1 MTKKVKSKV
10 LEIMALA
17 LEFNGRSTKCEC
29 TGSKPTIFVNF
40 SGHTC
45 ELDVNI
51 YTQGWTFHNTNA
63 REIRDIIYLDRT
75 STLKE
80 LNKTLKTLKAVIAEY
95 EERENRRNSRTVP
108 AVQKDI

>member
-10 LEIMALA
+10 LEIIALA

-51 YTQGWTFHNTNA
+51 CTQGWTFHNTNA
-63 REIRDIIYLDRT
+63 REIRDVIYLDLDRT
-75 STLKE
+75 LTLKE

-95 EERENRRNSRTVP
+95 EERENR
-108 AVQKDI
+108 

>member
-10 LEIMALA
+10 LEIIALA

-51 YTQGWTFHNTNA
+51 CTQGWTFHNTNA
-63 REIRDIIYLDRT
+63 REIRDIIYLDLDRT
-75 STLKE
+75 LTLKE

-95 EERENRRNSRTVP
+95 EERENR
-108 AVQKDI
+108 

>member
-51 YTQGWTFHNTNA
+51 CTQGWTFHNTNA
-63 REIRDIIYLDRT
+63 REIRDIIYLDRTTYLDRT

-95 EERENRRNSRTVP
+95 EERENR
-108 AVQKDI
+108 

>member
-1 MTKKVKSKV
+1 MKKSIKEKV
-10 LEIMALA
+10 LEIMTLA

-40 SGHTC
+40 SGNTC

-51 YTQGWTFHNTNA
+51 CTQGWTFHNTNA
-63 REIRDIIYLDRT
+63 REIRDIIYLDLDRT

-95 EERENRRNSRTVP
+95 EERENR
-108 AVQKDI
+108 

>member
-10 LEIMALA
+10 LEIMTLA

-51 YTQGWTFHNTNA
+51 CTQGWTYHNTNA

-80 LNKTLKTLKAVIAEY
+80 LNQTLKTLKAVIAEY
-95 EERENRRNSRTVP
+95 EERENR
-108 AVQKDI
+108 

>member
-1 MTKKVKSKV
+1 
-10 LEIMALA
+10 MALA

-51 YTQGWTFHNTNA
+51 CTQGWTFHNTNA
-63 REIRDIIYLDRT
+63 REIRDIIYLDLDRT

-95 EERENRRNSRTVP
+95 EERENR
-108 AVQKDI
+108 

>member
-1 MTKKVKSKV
+1 MIKKVKSKV

-51 YTQGWTFHNTNA
+51 CTQGWTFHNTNA
-63 REIRDIIYLDRT
+63 REIRDIIYLDYLDRT

-95 EERENRRNSRTVP
+95 EERENR
-108 AVQKDI
+108 